1 MFGRI
6 RLRLTLW
13 YVSILILIV
22 VLFGTIVVLGFRYQV
37 TREQDKLLARE
48 AYSKQGIVYGN
59 QPGGANTYSINSNQ
73 IGWTVLRPDG
83 QLLAQTNI
91 GSSLGLPDPA
101 LLKETTREHK
111 IRKATVNGPEGSVRV
126 LSVPV
131 TRSGNRS
138 GEVIGVVQVAQSHEF
153 VEETVNNFVVR
164 LVPIG
169 LLAIGLAAI
178 GGLFVSGR
186 AMRPVRGA
194 FERQRAFVA
203 DASHELK
210 TPLTLIRVDAEVMGR
225 RPRNR
230 EDQEI
235 LQHLLGETTRM
246 DAILSDLLLLTRLDA
261 GETPTV
267 RETFDL
273 STVLTEAADR
283 FETEAAVEGIGL
295 VVDVEGKLNATG
307 DREYTRQILGALL
320 DNALRYTPKGGSVT
334 VEGRSE
340 DGRMEATVR
349 DSGPGIPPEH
359 LPHVFDRF
367 YRVDA
372 ARTRKGGGTGLGL
385 AIARG
390 LARAHGGDLT
400 AANAH
405 GGGAIFNLSL
415 PAAPRQ

>member
-37 TREQDKLLARE
+37 TREQDNLLARE
-48 AYSKQGIVYGN
+48 AESKQGIVYGN
-59 QPGGANTYSINSNQ
+59 EPGGANTYSTNSNQ
-73 IGWTVLRPDG
+73 IGWTVLEPDG
-83 QLLAQTNI
+83 QLLAQTNM
-91 GSSLGLPDPA
+91 GSTLGLPDPA
-101 LLKETTREHK
+101 LLKETTRERK
-111 IRKATVNGPEGSVRV
+111 IRKATVDGPEGSVRV

-131 TRSGNRS
+131 TRS

-153 VEETVNNFVVR
+153 VEETVDNFVVR

-194 FERQRAFVA
+194 FERQQVFVA

-210 TPLTLIRVDAEVMGR
+210 TPLTLIRVDAEVMDR
-225 RPRNR
+225 RPRDR

-246 DAILSDLLLLTRLDA
+246 DAILSDLLLLARLDA

-267 RETFDL
+267 RETFNL
-273 STVLTEAADR
+273 TTVLTEAADR

-307 DREYTRQILGALL
+307 DREYTRHILGALL
-320 DNALRYTPKGGSVT
+320 DNALRYTPTGGSVT

-340 DGRMEATVR
+340 DGRVEATVR

-385 AIARG
+385 AIAR
-390 LARAHGGDLT
+390 AHGGDLT

-415 PAAPRQ
+415 PAAPIIAGNG

>member
-6 RLRLTLW
+6 RLGLTLW
-13 YVSILILIV
+13 YVSILIFIV

-48 AYSKQGIVYGN
+48 AESKQGIVYGN
-59 QPGGANTYSINSNQ
+59 EPGGANTYSTNSNQ
-73 IGWTVLRPDG
+73 IGWTVLGSDG
-83 QLLAQTNI
+83 QLLAQTNM

-101 LLKETTREHK
+101 LLQETTREQK
-111 IRKATVNGPEGSVRV
+111 IRKATVNGSEGGVRV

-131 TRSGNRS
+131 TRSGNQS

-153 VEETVNNFVVR
+153 VEEIVDNFVVR

-194 FERQRAFVA
+194 FEKQQAFVA

-210 TPLTLIRVDAEVMGR
+210 APLTLIRVDAEVMGR
-225 RPRNR
+225 RPRDR

-246 DAILSDLLLLTRLDA
+246 DAILSDLLLLARLDA

-267 RETFDL
+267 RETFNL
-273 STVLTEAADR
+273 TTVLTEAADR

-320 DNALRYTPKGGSVT
+320 DNALRYTPTGGSVT

-340 DGRMEATVR
+340 DGRIEATVR
-349 DSGPGIPPEH
+349 DSGPGILPEH

-405 GGGAIFNLSL
+405 GGGAIFTLSL
-415 PAAPRQ
+415 PAAPHQ

>member
-6 RLRLTLW
+6 RLGLTLW

-48 AYSKQGIVYGN
+48 AESKQGIVYGN
-59 QPGGANTYSINSNQ
+59 EPGGANTYSTNSNQ
-73 IGWTVLRPDG
+73 IGWTVLGSDG
-83 QLLAQTNI
+83 QLLAQTNM

-101 LLKETTREHK
+101 LLQETTREQK
-111 IRKATVNGPEGSVRV
+111 IRKATVNGSEGGVRV

-131 TRSGNRS
+131 TRSGNQS

-153 VEETVNNFVVR
+153 VEETVDNFVVR

-186 AMRPVRGA
+186 AMRPVSGA
-194 FERQRAFVA
+194 FEKQQAFVA

-210 TPLTLIRVDAEVMGR
+210 APLTLIRVDAEVMGR
-225 RPRNR
+225 RPRDR

-246 DAILSDLLLLTRLDA
+246 DATLSDLLLLARLDA

-267 RETFDL
+267 RETFNL
-273 STVLTEAADR
+273 TTVLTEAADR

-295 VVDVEGKLNATG
+295 VVGVEGKLNATG

-320 DNALRYTPKGGSVT
+320 DNALRYTPTGGSVT

-340 DGRMEATVR
+340 DGRIEATVR
-349 DSGPGIPPEH
+349 DSGPGILPEH

-405 GGGAIFNLSL
+405 GGGAIFTLSL
-415 PAAPRQ
+415 PAAPHQ

>member
-37 TREQDKLLARE
+37 TREQDRLLARE
-48 AYSKQGIVYGN
+48 AESKQGIVYGN
-59 QPGGANTYSINSNQ
+59 EPGGANTYSTNSNQ
-73 IGWTVLRPDG
+73 IGWTVLEPDG
-83 QLLAQTNI
+83 RLLAQTNM
-91 GSSLGLPDPA
+91 GLSLGLPDPA
-101 LLKETTREHK
+101 LLKETTRERK
-111 IRKATVNGPEGSVRV
+111 TSKATVTESGGGVRV

-131 TRSGNRS
+131 TRS

-153 VEETVNNFVVR
+153 VEKTVDNFIVR

-169 LLAIGLAAI
+169 LLAVGLAAV

-186 AMRPVRGA
+186 AMRPVRDA
-194 FERQRAFVA
+194 FERQQAFVA

-210 TPLTLIRVDAEVMGR
+210 APLTLIRVDAEVMGR
-225 RPRNR
+225 RPRDR

-246 DAILSDLLLLTRLDA
+246 DAILSDLLLLARLDA

-273 STVLTEAADR
+273 TTILTEAADR
-283 FETEAAVEGIGL
+283 FETEAAVEDIGL

-320 DNALRYTPKGGSVT
+320 DNALRYTPTGGSVT

-340 DGRMEATVR
+340 DGRIEATVR

-415 PAAPRQ
+415 PAAPRH